1 MNYPDFMGMAEQNDG
16 RSRLLVSLLEIG
28 KEYRIQDLAPML
40 GVDPTSMLRRGVY
53 TRTKEDFLM
62 LFITLKKK
70 NVGYKYMAYTDHLDG
85 STLFWSG
92 QEKMKYAEKR
102 IQAASHD
109 VFVFIKSED
118 KKPYVYYGRALPIRA
133 QYNWEP
139 GIPSHIVFDLFEYES
154 LEKRISLEEE
164 FDSDKYL
171 IKENTP
177 LYSENNHRTIASTE
191 AQKIQMIRTAQSKYR
206 RDSLEFWGNKCAVTG
221 VDNASWLVASHI
233 KPWRES
239 SDQESI
245 DVNNSLILTPNYD
258 KLFDRGVISFDSSTG
273 KIILPEKESRSMWNN
288 LNRMGVDG
296 SQSLSFVSDK
306 TKEYLDYHRQY
317 IYSFEPSDA
326 LDSTEDF
333 VDSLVVN
340 GCK

>member
-1 MNYPDFMGMAEQNDG
+1 M
-16 RSRLLVSLLEIG
+16 
-28 KEYRIQDLAPML
+28 
-40 GVDPTSMLRRGVY
+40 
-53 TRTKEDFLM
+53 
-62 LFITLKKK
+62 TL
-70 NVGYKYMAYTDHLDG
+70 
-85 STLFWSG
+85 
-92 QEKMKYAEKR
+92 
-102 IQAASHD
+102 AASHD

-177 LYSENNHRTIASTE
+177 LYSENNHRIIASTE

-239 SDQESI
+239 SDQERI